1 MIPDNVEQI
10 TCIKLGPN
18 KRFLHIGEKH
28 KDDPGCYLTVYD
40 LNEAC
45 PVPYKQ
51 HNVSML
57 ADGRGNT
64 IVNGISQNFG
74 SSAGNAMQAAVGN
87 LTDLAASQN
96 PIADAA
102 AAAMSSAMG
111 MSTLNPGAN
120 NANKSTKPRTIVDIN
135 FKRFK
140 DNNLLPHVT
149 ENANLMVI
157 AMTDETDS
165 RVVVFDWS
173 LGRIIAT
180 AEWKRV
186 LIDRV
191 SFNPTDPREVCV
203 SGHNI
208 F

>member
-74 SSAGNAMQAAVGN
+74 SSAAA
-87 LTDLAASQN
+87 
-96 PIADAA
+96 
-102 AAAMSSAMG
+102 
-111 MSTLNPGAN
+111 
-120 NANKSTKPRTIVDIN
+120 
-135 FKRFK
+135 
-140 DNNLLPHVT
+140 
-149 ENANLMVI
+149 
-157 AMTDETDS
+157 
-165 RVVVFDWS
+165 
-173 LGRIIAT
+173 
-180 AEWKRV
+180 
-186 LIDRV
+186 
-191 SFNPTDPREVCV
+191 
-203 SGHNI
+203 
-208 F
+208 

>member
-1 MIPDNVEQI
+1 
-10 TCIKLGPN
+10 
-18 KRFLHIGEKH
+18 
-28 KDDPGCYLTVYD
+28 
-40 LNEAC
+40 
-45 PVPYKQ
+45 
-51 HNVSML
+51 ML

-74 SSAGNAMQAAVGN
+74 SSAGAAYQGATGN
-87 LTDLAASQN
+87 LTDVVASQT
-96 PIADAA
+96 PAADAA
-102 AAAMSSAMG
+102 AAAA
-111 MSTLNPGAN
+111 TTAVNALNPGTN

-149 ENANLMVI
+149 ESANLMVI
-157 AMTDETDS
+157 AMTDEADS